1 MQHLKQSFLFLLL
14 TAFMLII
21 GFISINRLQAGEAG
35 NSEPATSP
43 IAIQDD
49 SPFREKCYTCH
60 GSEAAYAE
68 WRTAGHAKAL
78 INLDHGDH
86 PVRVSCLSCH
96 SAGYAVHSQIANPK
110 ERPYNLE
117 TAVNAVSCSSC
128 HLHSSNREHLLVKS
142 PRKLCVSCHKIDCGC
157 AGAGIIHQSQ
167 AEMFLG
173 RDGKGIRR
181 KPSPHVRVMKKRC
194 IHCHMAKKESKDEVA
209 QRGGHT
215 FIADFSICADCHDN
229 MEVRLKGYRAE
240 IEGKMQAAKAML
252 DRATDSDSEAYK
264 AAKWNYDMV
273 KGDSGYGLHNI
284 PYARMLLDYS
294 LSLKSTLL
302 NSEGGKAAATGG
314 E

>member
-1 MQHLKQSFLFLLL
+1 MKQSLLFFLL
-14 TAFMLII
+14 TALMLTV
-21 GFISINRLQAGEAG
+21 GLISFNSLQAGEAG
-35 NSEPATSP
+35 HSTSTHGGV
-43 IAIQDD
+43 DTHED

-60 GSEAAYAE
+60 GNEAAYAE
-68 WRTAGHAKAL
+68 WKTAGHAKAL

-96 SAGYAVHSQIANPK
+96 SAGYEIHSRIGRSK
-110 ERPYNLE
+110 DHPYNLE

-128 HLHSSNREHLLVKS
+128 HLHSSTREHLLVKS
-142 PRKLCVSCHKIDCGC
+142 TRKLCVSCHKMDCGC
-157 AGAGIIHQSQ
+157 AGDGIIHQSQ

-173 RDGKGIRR
+173 RDGKGVRR

-194 IHCHMAKKESKDEVA
+194 VHCHMAKKESKDEVV

-215 FIADFSICADCHDN
+215 FIADFSICGDCHDD
-229 MEVRLKGYRAE
+229 MDARLKRYREE
-240 IEGKMQAAKAML
+240 IGGKMDQVKAML
-252 DRATDSDSEAYK
+252 DGAADPNSEAYK

-294 LSLKSTLL
+294 LSLKSTLVE
-302 NSEGGKAAATGG
+302 SESGKEAASG
-314 E
+314 EE

>member
-1 MQHLKQSFLFLLL
+1 MKQSLLFFLL
-14 TAFMLII
+14 TALMLAV
-21 GFISINRLQAGEAG
+21 GLISFNSLQAGEAG
-35 NSEPATSP
+35 HSTPTHDGADTHE
-43 IAIQDD
+43 D

-68 WRTAGHAKAL
+68 WKMAGHAKAL

-96 SAGYAVHSQIANPK
+96 SAGYEIHSRIGRSKDQ
-110 ERPYNLE
+110 PYNLE

-142 PRKLCVSCHKIDCGC
+142 TRKLCVSCHKMDCGC
-157 AGAGIIHQSQ
+157 AGDGIIHKSQ
-167 AEMFLG
+167 TEMFLG
-173 RDGKGIRR
+173 RDGKGVRR

-194 IHCHMAKKESKDEVA
+194 VHCHMAKKESKEEIA

-215 FIADFSICADCHDN
+215 FIADFSICGDCHDD
-229 MEVRLKGYRAE
+229 MEARLKRYREE
-240 IEGKMQAAKAML
+240 IGGKMDAVKAML
-252 DRATDSDSEAYK
+252 DRAADPDSEAYK

-294 LSLKSTLL
+294 LSLKSALL
-302 NSEGGKAAATGG
+302 ESESGKEATSG
-314 E
+314 EE

>member
-1 MQHLKQSFLFLLL
+1 MKQSLLFFLL
-14 TAFMLII
+14 TALMVAVGLIS
-21 GFISINRLQAGEAG
+21 FNSLQAGEAG
-35 NSEPATSP
+35 HSTPTHGGVDTHE
-43 IAIQDD
+43 D

-68 WRTAGHAKAL
+68 WKMAGHAKAL

-96 SAGYAVHSQIANPK
+96 SAGYEIHSRIGRSK
-110 ERPYNLE
+110 GHPYNLE

-128 HLHSSNREHLLVKS
+128 HLHSSNRDHLLVKS
-142 PRKLCVSCHKIDCGC
+142 TRKLCVSCHKMDCGC
-157 AGAGIIHQSQ
+157 AGDGIIHKSQ
-167 AEMFLG
+167 TEMFLG
-173 RDGKGIRR
+173 RDGKGVRR

-194 IHCHMAKKESKDEVA
+194 VHCHMAKKESKDEIA

-215 FIADFSICADCHDN
+215 FIADFSICGDCHDD
-229 MEVRLKGYRAE
+229 MEARLKRYREE
-240 IEGKMQAAKAML
+240 IGGKMDAVKAML
-252 DRATDSDSEAYK
+252 DGAADPNSEAYK

-294 LSLKSTLL
+294 LSLKSTLVE
-302 NSEGGKAAATGG
+302 SESGKEAASG
-314 E
+314 EE